1 MTDGGMRLAKKQG
14 ADVEVDRHGEAQPN
28 GSSVRMH
35 STGGSVAVHS
45 HMAFSNAKAKC
56 HTFYSL
62 GGGSLPGSVPCLH
75 CRRPRWVV
83 VQEYWIDVMGLDW
96 IRTYFGQEED

>member
-1 MTDGGMRLAKKQG
+1 
-14 ADVEVDRHGEAQPN
+14 
-28 GSSVRMH
+28 
-35 STGGSVAVHS
+35 
-45 HMAFSNAKAKC
+45 MAARSGCTPQVGVLQCIPTWLFPTQRQSAII
-56 HTFYSL
+56 TFYSL